1 MFGWVEDLI
10 NDAVDWIV
18 DELFEAIKREVIGP
32 IEDFFTDAWKTIEKF
47 FTDLLQQVT
56 DEITSIFKLIE
67 EWFEEEVIGFFNDA
81 ADAVVSVVDEIVAE
95 IEKLGPRVE
104 NIGYGLEEIFV
115 GIGYQFVELGEGI
128 GESIEGTGEVLH
140 YSFEYLKRYI
150 ICSVKFLKN
159 LYKCIFFYILHAIG
173 KLLYLPVR
181 IVLWIMYTFLRFD
194 AYGIEKQV
202 WDGLET
208 LDTMFFELFEVHI
221 IHYPKKIRDD
231 CYTCIRL
238 KSSAVGNKSR
248 EVNET
253 ISKIIPNLF
262 SSNPHYEKSGR
273 HFDEVGARNPRS
285 ASQIKL

>member
-1 MFGWVEDLI
+1 M
-10 NDAVDWIV
+10 
-18 DELFEAIKREVIGP
+18 
-32 IEDFFTDAWKTIEKF
+32 
-47 FTDLLQQVT
+47 
-56 DEITSIFKLIE
+56 
-67 EWFEEEVIGFFNDA
+67 
-81 ADAVVSVVDEIVAE
+81 
-95 IEKLGPRVE
+95 
-104 NIGYGLEEIFV
+104 
-115 GIGYQFVELGEGI
+115 
-128 GESIEGTGEVLH
+128 
-140 YSFEYLKRYI
+140 
-150 ICSVKFLKN
+150 KFLKN

-208 LDTMFFELFEVHI
+208 LDTMFFELFDVHI

-273 HFDEVGARNPRS
+273 HFDEVGASNPRY
-285 ASQIKL
+285 ASKIK

>member
-10 NDAVDWIV
+10 NDAIDWVV

-47 FTDLLQQVT
+47 FTDLLKEVT

-128 GESIEGTGEVLH
+128 GESVEGTGEVLH

-202 WDGLET
+202 WDGLEM

-238 KSSAVGNKSR
+238 KSSTVGNKSS

-262 SSNPHYEKSGR
+262 SSNPHYEKSGK
-273 HFDEVGARNPRS
+273 HFDEVGASNPRS
-285 ASQIKL
+285 ASKVK

>member
-10 NDAVDWIV
+10 NDAL
-18 DELFEAIKREVIGP
+18 EEVAGGLIDP
-32 IEDFFTDAWKTIEKF
+32 LKKF
-47 FTDLLQQVT
+47 FKRMFDNIKTKFLILLKEVT

-104 NIGYGLEEIFV
+104 NIGSGLEEIFV

-173 KLLYLPVR
+173 KLIYLPVR

-208 LDTMFFELFEVHI
+208 LDTMFFELFDVHI

-238 KSSAVGNKSR
+238 KSSTVGNKSS
-248 EVNET
+248 EVNDT

-273 HFDEVGARNPRS
+273 HFDEVGASNPRS
-285 ASQIKL
+285 ASKIK

>member
-1 MFGWVEDLI
+1 MFGWVQDLI
-10 NDAVDWIV
+10 NSALEEVA
-18 DELFEAIKREVIGP
+18 DELIGP
-32 IEDFFTDAWKTIEKF
+32 LKKFFKQMFDNIKKNFLKFLKEVTDGITIIFKEIEK
-47 FTDLLQQVT
+47 
-56 DEITSIFKLIE
+56 
-67 EWFEEEVIGFFNDA
+67 WFEEEVIGFFNDA

-104 NIGYGLEEIFV
+104 NIGVGLEEIFV
-115 GIGYQFVELGEGI
+115 GIGYQFIELGEGI
-128 GESIEGTGEVLH
+128 GESVEGTGEVLH
-140 YSFEYLKRYI
+140 YSFEYVKRYI
-150 ICSVKFLKN
+150 MCSVKFLKN

-202 WDGLET
+202 WDGLEM

-273 HFDEVGARNPRS
+273 HFDEVGASNPRS
-285 ASQIKL
+285 ASKVK